1 MTQLKKLKI
10 YLDTS
15 VISHL
20 DQNDLPDKM
29 ADTLKLW
36 EDIKLG
42 LYDVYIS
49 SVTLSE
55 IHNCCEPKRTKL
67 YEYLGTID
75 CIVIEIDSEINS
87 VEQQFIDNNILTLK
101 NFGDCQHIACT
112 IVYECDC
119 IISWN
124 FKHIVNIKTQKGVKI
139 ISAIMGYDEVAIYTP
154 TFLVE
159 GE

>member
-1 MTQLKKLKI
+1 MKKLKI

-20 DQNDLPDKM
+20 DQQDAPEKM
-29 ADTLKLW
+29 EDTLKLW

-49 SVTLSE
+49 DVTLYEISRCSE
-55 IHNCCEPKRTKL
+55 QKRL
-67 YEYLGTID
+67 LLADYLGE
-75 CIVIEIDSEINS
+75 IEYTLITVDEEIEAVAQN
-87 VEQQFIDNNILTLK
+87 FITNKVLTLK
-101 NFGDCQHIACT
+101 SFDDCQHIACS
-112 IVYECDC
+112 IVFECDC

-139 ISAIMGYDEVAIYTP
+139 ISAIMGYNEVTVCTP